1 VRWVEVVEADAVVG
15 LDVAVDVGQ
24 AGWVAPRPQD
34 RGAIASAPAAGTLS
48 RTLWDSPVIRKSAHG
63 AAHR

>member
-1 VRWVEVVEADAVVG
+1 VKWVEVVEAAAVVG
-15 LDVAVDVGQ
+15 LGVAVDVGQ

-34 RGAIASAPAAGTLS
+34 RGVIASALAAGTLS
-48 RTLWDSPVIRKSAHG
+48 RTLWDSLVIRKSAPS